1 MSGGVPERIRFISI
15 DDHPSISEAL
25 GQVARDYDD
34 LEMVASFTSIASV
47 PRPFQQPGVLVDVVL
62 LDLNLPGTT
71 GFSGLRSVAE
81 WGVLT
86 LVFSASAQERVAAE
100 ALDAGA
106 AGFVSKSLP
115 TRQVLDGVRAVAR
128 GELVMAGVE
137 VPPGSARLT
146 VAEER
151 LMEALVEESRSKALA
166 ERLNLSPRTIDNS
179 ITELY
184 IKLGLEGSSRTR
196 AALRDWARANGYSG
210 SASG

>member
-1 MSGGVPERIRFISI
+1 MPAAVPERIRFISI

-25 GQVARDYDD
+25 GQVAREYDD
-34 LEMVASFTSIASV
+34 LDMVASFTSIAAV

-62 LDLNLPGTT
+62 LDLNLPGTV
-71 GFSGLRSVAE
+71 GLAGLRSVVG

-86 LVFSASAQERVAAE
+86 LVFSASAHQRLAVE

-115 TRQVLDGVRAVAR
+115 TSQVLDGVRSVAR
-128 GELVMAGVE
+128 GERVMAGVE
-137 VPPGSARLT
+137 APDAARLT
-146 VAEER
+146 DAEER
-151 LMEALVEESRSKALA
+151 LMEALVDESRSKALA
-166 ERLNLSPRTIDNS
+166 ERLNLSPRTIDNA

-184 IKLGLEGSSRTR
+184 FKLGLEGSSRTR

>member
-1 MSGGVPERIRFISI
+1 MSAEASERIRFISI

-86 LVFSASAQERVAAE
+86 LVFSASAHRRVAEE
-100 ALDAGA
+100 AIEAGA

-115 TRQVLDGVRAVAR
+115 
-128 GELVMAGVE
+128 
-137 VPPGSARLT
+137 
-146 VAEER
+146 
-151 LMEALVEESRSKALA
+151 
-166 ERLNLSPRTIDNS
+166 
-179 ITELY
+179 
-184 IKLGLEGSSRTR
+184 
-196 AALRDWARANGYSG
+196 
-210 SASG
+210 

>member
-1 MSGGVPERIRFISI
+1 MSVGATGRIRFISI

-25 GQVARDYDD
+25 GQVALDEGD

-71 GFSGLRSVAE
+71 GFSGLRSVAA

-86 LVFSASAQERVAAE
+86 VVFLASAQERVAAE
-100 ALDAGA
+100 ALEAGA

-128 GELVMAGVE
+128 GERFVAGVE
-137 VPPGSARLT
+137 AASFSARLT

-151 LMEALVEESRSKALA
+151 LMEALVDESRSKALA
-166 ERLNLSPRTIDNS
+166 ERLNLSPRTIDNT

-184 IKLGLEGSSRTR
+184 LKLGLEGSSRTR
-196 AALRDWARANGYSG
+196 AALRDWARANGYG
-210 SASG
+210 GASG